1 MSNSTG
7 WAVVTGASSGIGRAF
22 ALQLAERGHPV
33 LLVARRQDALSG
45 VARQI
50 AEGGGRAEVIAADL
64 ATASGVDVVSRAAV
78 ALGSVDVL
86 VNNAGIGGYG
96 EFAEQPIGSEA
107 AQVALNIG
115 AVVGLTR
122 RVLPQMIARKRG
134 QIINV
139 ASILAFMPTPYFA
152 TYAGTK
158 AFVLHFTEALA
169 HELRGTG
176 VSVLASCPGVTKTE
190 FSRVAGS
197 TSQDG
202 GLPQLTPEA
211 IARVSLRAAG
221 SGRVVRVIG
230 AAYHLLAFLAAIT
243 PRAIMRRI
251 MGRVFAPRAAQLA
264 PPRSPTTSDLER
276 QGPVRQ

>member
-1 MSNSTG
+1 MSNSKD

-22 ALQLAERGHPV
+22 ALELAGRGHPV
-33 LLVARRQDALSG
+33 LLIARRGDELSR

-50 AEGGGRAEVIAADL
+50 ADRGGRAEVIAADL
-64 ATASGVDVVSRAAV
+64 ATATGVDVVSRAV
-78 ALGSVDVL
+78 EALSAVDVL
-86 VNNAGIGGYG
+86 VNNAGVGGYG
-96 EFAEQPIGSEA
+96 AFVEQPAGSEA
-107 AQVALNIG
+107 TQVALNIG

-122 RVLPQMIARKRG
+122 RILPRMIARKRG

-139 ASILAFMPTPYFA
+139 ASILAFMPTPYLA
-152 TYAGTK
+152 TYAATK
-158 AFVLHFTEALA
+158 AFVLHFSEALA

-176 VSVLASCPGVTKTE
+176 VSVLASCPGAAKTE

-197 TSQDG
+197 ESHDG
-202 GLPQLTPEA
+202 GLPQLAPEA
-211 IARVSLRAAG
+211 IARVSVGAAA

-251 MGRVFAPRAAQLA
+251 MGRVFAPRAAMLA
-264 PPRSPTTSDLER
+264 AQTSPTIGRSR
-276 QGPVRQ
+276 

>member
-1 MSNSTG
+1 MSNSAA

-22 ALQLAERGHPV
+22 ALELAGRGHPV
-33 LLVARRQDALSG
+33 LLVARREDELSR

-50 AEGGGRAEVIAADL
+50 ADRGGRAQVIAADL
-64 ATASGVDVVSRAAV
+64 ATASGVDAVSRAV
-78 ALGSVDVL
+78 EALSAVDVL
-86 VNNAGIGGYG
+86 VNSAGVGGYG
-96 EFAEQPIGSEA
+96 EFVAQVVGTEA

-122 RVLPQMIARKRG
+122 RILPGMIARKRG

-158 AFVLHFTEALA
+158 AFVLRFSEALA

-176 VSVLASCPGVTKTE
+176 VSVLASCPGVAKTE

-197 TSQDG
+197 APRDE
-202 GLPQLTPEA
+202 GLPQLAPEA
-211 IARVSLRAAG
+211 IARISVAAAA

-230 AAYHLLAFLAAIT
+230 AAYHLLAFLVAIT

-251 MGRVFAPRAAQLA
+251 MGRVFAPRSALPAPQTSAA
-264 PPRSPTTSDLER
+264 PGRTK
-276 QGPVRQ
+276 

>member
-1 MSNSTG
+1 MPKSME

-22 ALQLAERGHPV
+22 ALELAGRGHPV
-33 LLVARRQDALSG
+33 LLIARREDELRLVAL
-45 VARQI
+45 QI
-50 AEGGGRAEVIAADL
+50 AERGGRAEVIVADL
-64 ATASGVDVVSRAAV
+64 ATASGLEVVGRAV
-78 ALGSVDVL
+78 EALSGVDVL

-96 EFAEQPIGSEA
+96 EFVAQPLGSEA

-122 RVLPQMIARKRG
+122 RILPRMISRKRG

-158 AFVLHFTEALA
+158 AFVLHFSEALA
-169 HELRGTG
+169 QELRGTG
-176 VSVLASCPGVTKTE
+176 VSVLASCPGVAKTE

-197 TSQDG
+197 AGQEG
-202 GLPQLTPEA
+202 GLPRLTPEA
-211 IARVSLRAAG
+211 IARVSVRAAA

-230 AAYHLLAFLAAIT
+230 AAYHVLAFLVAIT

-251 MGRVFAPRAAQLA
+251 MGRVFAPRAAMSA
-264 PPRSPTTSDLER
+264 PQTSPTR
-276 QGPVRQ
+276 

>member
-1 MSNSTG
+1 MSNTLG
-7 WAVVTGASSGIGRAF
+7 WAIVTGASSEIGRAF
-22 ALQLAERGHPV
+22 ALELARRGHPV
-33 LLVARRQDALSG
+33 LLIARREDELSRVALQVSE
-45 VARQI
+45 R
-50 AEGGGRAEVIAADL
+50 GGRAAVLAADL
-64 ATASGVDVVSRAAV
+64 ATPGGIDVVSRAV
-78 ALGSVDVL
+78 EALSAVDVL

-96 EFAEQPIGSEA
+96 EFVTQPLGSEA

-122 RVLPQMIARKRG
+122 RILPRMIARRRG
-134 QIINV
+134 HVINV

-176 VSVLASCPGVTKTE
+176 VSVLASCPGVVKTQ
-190 FSRVAGS
+190 FSRLAGS
-197 TSQDG
+197 GSQDE
-202 GLPQLTPEA
+202 GLPQLAPEA
-211 IARVSLRAAG
+211 VARVSVQAMA

-243 PRAIMRRI
+243 PRALMRRI
-251 MGRVFAPRAAQLA
+251 MGRVFAPRPATLAAQ
-264 PPRSPTTSDLER
+264 SPTAAER
-276 QGPVRQ
+276 SR

>member
-1 MSNSTG
+1 MSSSKE

-22 ALQLAERGHPV
+22 ALELAGRGHPV
-33 LLVARRQDALSG
+33 LLIARREDELSR
-45 VARQI
+45 VAGQI
-50 AEGGGRAEVIAADL
+50 ADRGGRAQVIAADL
-64 ATASGVDVVSRAAV
+64 ATAGGVNAVSHAV
-78 ALGSVDVL
+78 EALSAVDVL
-86 VNNAGIGGYG
+86 VNNAGFGSYG
-96 EFAEQPIGSEA
+96 EFVAQPLGSEA

-122 RVLPQMIARKRG
+122 RILPRMIARRRG

-197 TSQDG
+197 ESQDG

-211 IARVSLRAAG
+211 IARVSLGAAA

-230 AAYHLLAFLAAIT
+230 AVYHLLAFLAAIT

-251 MGRVFAPRAAQLA
+251 MGWVFAPRTATLA
-264 PPRSPTTSDLER
+264 PPRSPTTER
-276 QGPVRQ
+276 SR